1 MASENTTFWIT
12 KPPRPLQRRLYEAA
26 GCVSHRHRR
35 LAVCVVPGVALCG
48 IGRHGG
54 LPGRGI
60 APVVALR
67 RLYEAAGCVC
77 VVPGVALC
85 GVGRHGG
92 LPGRG
97 IAPVVVLRRLYE
109 AAGCV
114 CVVPGVA
121 LCSVG
126 RHGGLPWRGI
136 APVVVLRRLY
146 EAAGCVCVVPI
157 IRVKLLIVQASEASS
172 SRLAPPTPE
181 FELELGVNQPVPLQT
196 SISILGVEVNSV
208 LTFTDHIRT
217 IARKAA
223 WKLSCV
229 RRVSHLLDSQGITTL
244 YAAQV
249 RSLMEYAPLT
259 WSSCPPSY
267 LSLLDKVQARAQRLI
282 RLKALQDQLLPP
294 LQPLQ
299 QRRDVAGLCV
309 VYKTHKQHVP
319 HLAALRQPWARP
331 HGHTT
336 RTAATK
342 DHQLI
347 VPFARTE
354 TSLRSF
360 LPRYTR
366 MWNRMV
372 QQTQLHS
379 TSSLQTFKSAVNA
392 WIKQP

>member
-1 MASENTTFWIT
+1 MKKSNNGS
-12 KPPRPLQRRLYEAA
+12 RRWQDDLKIKL
-26 GCVSHRHRR
+26 S
-35 LAVCVVPGVALCG
+35 
-48 IGRHGG
+48 GR
-54 LPGRGI
+54 
-60 APVVALR
+60 
-67 RLYEAAGCVC
+67 
-77 VVPGVALC
+77 
-85 GVGRHGG
+85 
-92 LPGRG
+92 
-97 IAPVVVLRRLYE
+97 
-109 AAGCV
+109 
-114 CVVPGVA
+114 
-121 LCSVG
+121 SVG
-126 RHGGLPWRGI
+126 NKSW
-136 APVVVLRRLY
+136 
-146 EAAGCVCVVPI
+146 
-157 IRVKLLIVQASEASS
+157 
-172 SRLAPPTPE
+172 
-181 FELELGVNQPVPLQT
+181 
-196 SISILGVEVNSV
+196 
-208 LTFTDHIRT
+208 
-217 IARKAA
+217 
-223 WKLSCV
+223 W
-229 RRVSHLLDSQGITTL
+229 TTL
-244 YAAQV
+244 KQQQGLTTDDTIPPLFKSDGTVATKTRTRRAQV

-282 RLKALQDQLLPP
+282 PLKALQDQLLPP

-336 RTAATK
+336 RTAATR